1 MNLLNDQSNHPRH
14 NHPEDIVS
22 TCNFLLVHLWLE
34 DSSTGHP
41 LRRSPRN
48 YRPECENV
56 IYGPCKLGHASAGII
71 ARTIKIAKVFDATWD
86 GWLATNRRTLGGER
100 IWVRPAVQNRLEF
113 ELEANFLFVRLT
125 ILLGHLNMSA
135 DRHGH
140 YGGADESEGS

>member
-1 MNLLNDQSNHPRH
+1 MDY
-14 NHPEDIVS
+14 
-22 TCNFLLVHLWLE
+22 
-34 DSSTGHP
+34 SSTGDP

-71 ARTIKIAKVFDATWD
+71 ARTIKIAKVFDATLG
-86 GWLATNRRTLGGER
+86 GWLATNRRTLGGGQQ

-113 ELEANFLFVRLT
+113 ELEANFFVHLT

-140 YGGADESEGS
+140 YGGADECSRGLNLVLHATATLN